1 MTPHNFASINGLVRL
16 LFHISSLS
24 VERVARGWSSIDLIF
39 DYSVIPGTVVQSKIY
54 SVEITETDVS
64 IFLAGK
70 LYP

>member
-39 DYSVIPGTVVQSKIY
+39 DYSVIPGTVQSKIY

-64 IFLAGK
+64 IFLAGN